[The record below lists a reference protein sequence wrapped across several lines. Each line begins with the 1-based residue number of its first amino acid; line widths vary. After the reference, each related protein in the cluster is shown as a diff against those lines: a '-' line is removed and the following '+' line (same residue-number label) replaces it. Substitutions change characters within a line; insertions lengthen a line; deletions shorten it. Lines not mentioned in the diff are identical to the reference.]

1 MAGFLKRIFSAGVGF
16 IADWFEAAK
25 RRRELR
31 DETSWNNFSAA
42 KQDAR
47 LYGYRIGVVT
57 EIRQYARTGTKAWM
71 RWIGRS

>member
-47 LYGYRIGVVT
+47 L
-57 EIRQYARTGTKAWM
+57 
-71 RWIGRS
+71 